1 MPSALASIAGKAQ
14 EIRAQSLST
23 LMATLDAVKPVAA
36 VSGALADSVQSSM
49 QSAEAAIRAVL
60 IEAQPNGKVLVQI
73 AGLNVEAELPP
84 DLQRAA
90 ANNPGLLRPG
100 TTLLLPANTLVRP
113 TAEPATLV
121 RLTQTGSGG
130 PSVGAP
136 PPLANLF
143 PPGSLGAAIAKIAGL
158 AFPLAEPAATA
169 AALPPPGQTVPAPVR
184 GMPLAQPLPTELAGP
199 ILQAVARQMPV
210 GTALTQLLAAAD
222 PATEIPD
229 AVRQALT
236 RLAAGRATPETLR
249 TPEGLR
255 DAVAKSGLFLEANLA
270 AASPTNATPPADL
283 KTALL
288 ALRAL
293 LAGSGPENALA
304 GKGLERAGTDPALSP
319 RTALASPAAHADPL
333 PPRGADLP
341 RLAEGALERIKL
353 TQMASL
359 DHPEMR
365 VTDDRAQGLRLAVSV
380 PLATQGPDKPPTA
393 MMGLVIEHRP
403 PAPQQAPML
412 EPEREANGE
421 TEPFP
426 WKVRIA
432 LDLEETGPIQ
442 AEVAL
447 RGQAVAV
454 TLWAER
460 QAVAQVARQ
469 SIGDLHEAL
478 TGAAFDV
485 VKLEIRD
492 GRPQPA
498 PVRTGPLLDRLT

>member
-113 TAEPATLV
+113 AAEPATLV
-121 RLTQTGSGG
+121 RLTQTGTGA

-136 PPLANLF
+136 PPLANPF

-158 AFPLAEPAATA
+158 AFPLAEPATTV
-169 AALPPPGQTVPAPVR
+169 AALPFPGQTVPAPVR
-184 GMPLAQPLPTELAGP
+184 GAPLAQPLPTELAGP

-222 PATEIPD
+222 PAAEIPD
-229 AVRQALT
+229 AVRHALT
-236 RLAAGRATPETLR
+236 QLAAGRATPETLR

-270 AASPTNATPPADL
+270 AAPTNATPPADL

-293 LAGSGPENALA
+293 LAGSGPENALI
-304 GKGLERAGTDPALSP
+304 GKGLERTGTDPAPSP
-319 RTALASPAAHADPL
+319 RAALASPAAHADPL

>member
-36 VSGALADSVQSSM
+36 VSGALADGVQSSM

-60 IEAQPNGKVLVQI
+60 IEAQPNGKALMQI
-73 AGLNVEAELPP
+73 AGMTVEADLPP
-84 DLQRAA
+84 DLLRAA

-100 TTLLLPANTLVRP
+100 TSLLLPANTLVRP
-113 TAEPATLV
+113 AAEPATLV
-121 RLTQTGSGG
+121 QLSQTGTAG
-130 PSVGAP
+130 PSVGTP
-136 PPLANLF
+136 PPLANPF
-143 PPGSLGAAIAKIAGL
+143 PPGSLGAAIARIAGL
-158 AFPLAEPAATA
+158 AFPIAEPALTVAT
-169 AALPPPGQTVPAPVR
+169 PTQPTGSSPVR
-184 GMPLAQPLPTELAGP
+184 VTSLAQPLPVELAAP
-199 ILQAVARQMPV
+199 ILQAAARQVPI
-210 GTALTQLLAAAD
+210 AAALSQMLAT
-222 PATEIPD
+222 PASDMPEV
-229 AVRQALT
+229 VRQALT
-236 RLAAGRATPETLR
+236 QLAGLRATPEALR

-255 DAVAKSGLFLEANLA
+255 DAVTKSGAFLEANLA
-270 AASPTNATPPADL
+270 AGAVGTPLPPADL
-283 KTALL
+283 KAALL

-293 LAGSGPENALA
+293 LAGSGPEDMSA
-304 GKGLERAGTDPALSP
+304 GKGSERTSTD
-319 RTALASPAAHADPL
+319 LA
-333 PPRGADLP
+333 PPRATAPGTEQAPRSADLA
-341 RLAEGALERIKL
+341 RLAEGAVERIKL
-353 TQMASL
+353 SQLASL
-359 DHPEMR
+359 PNHPEMR
-365 VTDDRAQGLRLAVSV
+365 VTDDRAQGMRLAVSI

-393 MMGLVIEHRP
+393 MMGLVIEHQP
-403 PAPQQAPML
+403 PAPQQAAML

-460 QAVAQVARQ
+460 QTIAQTARQ
-469 SIGDLHEAL
+469 TIGDLHDAL

-485 VKLEIRD
+485 LKLEIRD

-498 PVRTGPLLDRLT
+498 PTRAGPILDRLT

>member
-23 LMATLDAVKPVAA
+23 LLATLDAVKPVAA
-36 VSGALADSVQSSM
+36 VSGALADSVQGSM

-60 IEAQPNGKVLVQI
+60 IEAQPNGKALMQI
-73 AGLNVEAELPP
+73 AGLTVEADLPP
-84 DLQRAA
+84 ELLRAA
-90 ANNPGLLRPG
+90 ASNPSLLRPG
-100 TTLLLPANTLVRP
+100 TVFLLPSNTLVRP
-113 TAEPATLV
+113 AAEPATV
-121 RLTQTGSGG
+121 VQLTQTGMAG

-136 PPLANLF
+136 PPLANPF

-158 AFPLAEPAATA
+158 AFPIAEPATA
-169 AALPPPGQTVPAPVR
+169 APLSVTGSALTTPVR
-184 GMPLAQPLPTELAGP
+184 GTPLAQPLPAELAAP
-199 ILQAVARQMPV
+199 ILQATARQLPVAAALTQMLALPAADMPEAIRQ
-210 GTALTQLLAAAD
+210 ALTQL
-222 PATEIPD
+222 
-229 AVRQALT
+229 
-236 RLAAGRATPETLR
+236 AGLRANPEALR

-255 DAVAKSGLFLEANLA
+255 DAVAKSGAFLEANLA
-270 AASPTNATPPADL
+270 TGAPLPPADL

-293 LAGSGPENALA
+293 LAGNGPEELSVGKA
-304 GKGLERAGTDPALSP
+304 GERPS
-319 RTALASPAAHADPL
+319 ADL
-333 PPRGADLP
+333 VPPRATISGAEQAPRPADLA
-341 RLAEGALERIKL
+341 RLAEGAVERIKL
-353 TQMASL
+353 TQLASL
-359 DHPEMR
+359 PNHPEMR
-365 VTDDRAQGLRLAVSV
+365 VTDDRAQGMRLAVSI
-380 PLATQGPDKPPTA
+380 PLAAQGADKPPTA
-393 MMGLVIEHRP
+393 MVGLVIEHQP
-403 PAPQQAPML
+403 PAPQQAAML
-412 EPEREANGE
+412 EPEREANGD

-460 QAVAQVARQ
+460 QTMAQAARQ
-469 SIGDLHEAL
+469 TIGDLHDAL

-498 PVRTGPLLDRLT
+498 PVRSGPILDRLT